1 MQDKHITCI
10 IVNFPFPIRSH
21 GTTAQLKK
29 TLKEIM
35 ILRNF
40 IMEDR

>member
-1 MQDKHITCI
+1 MQGQHIIFI
-10 IVNFPFPIRSH
+10 IVNFPFPLRSH
-21 GTTAQLKK
+21 GTAAQLKK

-35 ILRNF
+35 TLKNF

>member
-1 MQDKHITCI
+1 MQDKHIACI
-10 IVNFPFPIRSH
+10 IVNFPFPLRNH
-21 GTTAQLKK
+21 GITAQLKT

-35 ILRNF
+35 ILKNF